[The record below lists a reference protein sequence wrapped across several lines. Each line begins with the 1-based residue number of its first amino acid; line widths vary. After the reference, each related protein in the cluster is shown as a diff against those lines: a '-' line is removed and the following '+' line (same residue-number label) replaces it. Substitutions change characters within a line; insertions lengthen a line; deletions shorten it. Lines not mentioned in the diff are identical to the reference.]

1 MKPAFTY
8 PSMGHKQSQKI
19 IFFILFTLI
28 FSGIMNSAAL
38 AESKADLSSPF
49 KQKGLSYLQ
58 SGKHEL
64 AINEYEKAIAF
75 DSKSTATY
83 FNLAIAYYGV
93 RNIEGATQ
101 ALERLIEIEPNDVEA
116 LYNLACLKLYKQDCK
131 KAKIY
136 FEKARECCA
145 KNPEFEPLITKGLE
159 FLDRLMK
166 DNPSTQDL
174 VLFFLAQGLP
184 PIVVGG

>member
-1 MKPAFTY
+1 M
-8 PSMGHKQSQKI
+8 S
-19 IFFILFTLI
+19 
-28 FSGIMNSAAL
+28 SAAF
-38 AESKADLSSPF
+38 AENKIGLSCPF
-49 KQKGLSYLQ
+49 KQNGLSYLQ
-58 SGKHEL
+58 SGKYEL
-64 AINEYEKAIAF
+64 AIQEYEKAIKL

-101 ALERLIEIEPNDVEA
+101 ALERLIEIEPNDVET
-116 LYNLACLKLYKQDCK
+116 LYNLACLKLYKQDYK
-131 KAKIY
+131 KAKVN

-159 FLDRLMK
+159 FLDHLTK

-174 VLFFLAQGLP
+174 VSFFLAQGLP
-184 PIVVGG
+184 SIIVSG